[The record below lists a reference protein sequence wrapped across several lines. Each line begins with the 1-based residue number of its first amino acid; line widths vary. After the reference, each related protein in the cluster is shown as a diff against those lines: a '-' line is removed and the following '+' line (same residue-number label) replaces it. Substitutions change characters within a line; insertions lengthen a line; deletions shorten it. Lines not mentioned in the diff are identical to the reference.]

1 MSLSSSSSASS
12 DVLHI
17 EDVNALPSLQCIEVP
32 LLSKSNN
39 PEVLFNAMGGRDKVI
54 KALSEGKPED
64 INLKFCAQGNIFL
77 YRYRI
82 SIFSKHESSLLYNSF
97 FYLQQILYAVVLKV
111 KSFRQV

>member
-64 INLKFCAQGNIFL
+64 INLKFCTQGNFFL
-77 YRYRI
+77 YRYRRFT
-82 SIFSKHESSLLYNSF
+82 FSSK
-97 FYLQQILYAVVLKV
+97 
-111 KSFRQV
+111 